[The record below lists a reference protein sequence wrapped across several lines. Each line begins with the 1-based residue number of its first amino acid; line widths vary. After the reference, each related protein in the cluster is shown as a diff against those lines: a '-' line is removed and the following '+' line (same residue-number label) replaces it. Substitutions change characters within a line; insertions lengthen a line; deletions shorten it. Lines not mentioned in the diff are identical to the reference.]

1 MATLLLRLAA
11 PLQAWGAD
19 SKFETRKT
27 GREPTKS
34 GVIGLL
40 AAALGLRRDEREAL
54 LRLTGLRFGV
64 RVEREG
70 QLLVDYHTAKTQDEK
85 TSYVT
90 YRHYLQDA
98 VFLAGIEST
107 DTALLQQLQQALL
120 HPAFPL
126 YLGRRCCPPTLPL
139 CLGVRPGSLQEVLQA
154 EPPLCPGRQSRILLD
169 ADPLEPGTAPQRDVP
184 VSFDPHHRQ
193 YGYRSVRELWQ
204 KVLDS
209 PETMEN
215 DPFRELKKG
224 GERMYLSRVEL
235 DPTRRSTMAAL
246 SAPQKLHGA
255 VESAF
260 AGERRRRLWRLDRL
274 GERLYLLLLSEDA
287 PELSGVVEQFGTGA
301 AAETRSYDPLLQR
314 VEPGSCWQFRL
325 TANPT
330 KCCKDP
336 KAPAERGTVAAHC
349 STKYQKQ
356 WLLDRAAKHGFALRE
371 EEFTVTRVQWQHFAK
386 HGIRPVTLLAVTY
399 EGVLRVTDPEQFR
412 ALLCQGMGRG
422 KAYGLGL
429 MTVMRGGN

>member
-1 MATLLLRLAA
+1 
-11 PLQAWGAD
+11 
-19 SKFETRKT
+19 
-27 GREPTKS
+27 
-34 GVIGLL
+34 
-40 AAALGLRRDEREAL
+40 
-54 LRLTGLRFGV
+54 
-64 RVEREG
+64 
-70 QLLVDYHTAKTQDEK
+70 
-85 TSYVT
+85 
-90 YRHYLQDA
+90 
-98 VFLAGIEST
+98 
-107 DTALLQQLQQALL
+107 
-120 HPAFPL
+120 
-126 YLGRRCCPPTLPL
+126 
-139 CLGVRPGSLQEVLQA
+139 
-154 EPPLCPGRQSRILLD
+154 
-169 ADPLEPGTAPQRDVP
+169 
-184 VSFDPHHRQ
+184 
-193 YGYRSVRELWQ
+193 
-204 KVLDS
+204 
-209 PETMEN
+209 
-215 DPFRELKKG
+215 
-224 GERMYLSRVEL
+224 MYLSRVEL

-330 KCCKDP
+330 KSSKDP
-336 KAPAERGTVAAHC
+336 QNPAARGTVAAHC
-349 STKYQKQ
+349 TTQ
-356 WLLDRAAKHGFALRE
+356 

-386 HGIRPVTLLAVTY
+386 HGTRPVTLLAVTY
-399 EGVLRVTDPEQFR
+399 EGILQVTDAEQFR

>member
-27 GREPTKS
+27 NREPTKS
-34 GVIGLL
+34 GVIGLW
-40 AAALGLRRDEREAL
+40 AAALGLRRDESEAL
-54 LRLTGLRFGV
+54 ARLAQLRFGV

-70 QLLVDYHTAKTQDEK
+70 QLLVDYHIAKTQDQK

-98 VFLAGIEST
+98 VFLAGIESE
-107 DTALLQQLQQALL
+107 DTA
-120 HPAFPL
+120 
-126 YLGRRCCPPTLPL
+126 
-139 CLGVRPGSLQEVLQA
+139 
-154 EPPLCPGRQSRILLD
+154 
-169 ADPLEPGTAPQRDVP
+169 
-184 VSFDPHHRQ
+184 
-193 YGYRSVRELWQ
+193 
-204 KVLDS
+204 
-209 PETMEN
+209 
-215 DPFRELKKG
+215 
-224 GERMYLSRVEL
+224 
-235 DPTRRSTMAAL
+235 
-246 SAPQKLHGA
+246 
-255 VESAF
+255 
-260 AGERRRRLWRLDRL
+260 
-274 GERLYLLLLSEDA
+274 
-287 PELSGVVEQFGTGA
+287 
-301 AAETRSYDPLLQR
+301 LLQR
-314 VEPGSCWQFRL
+314 VEPGSSWQFRL

-386 HGIRPVTLLAVTY
+386 HGTRPVTLLAVTY
-399 EGVLRVTDPEQFR
+399 EGILRVTDPEQFR

>member
-209 PETMEN
+209 PETMEH

>member
-1 MATLLLRLAA
+1 
-11 PLQAWGAD
+11 
-19 SKFETRKT
+19 
-27 GREPTKS
+27 
-34 GVIGLL
+34 
-40 AAALGLRRDEREAL
+40 
-54 LRLTGLRFGV
+54 
-64 RVEREG
+64 
-70 QLLVDYHTAKTQDEK
+70 
-85 TSYVT
+85 
-90 YRHYLQDA
+90 
-98 VFLAGIEST
+98 
-107 DTALLQQLQQALL
+107 
-120 HPAFPL
+120 
-126 YLGRRCCPPTLPL
+126 
-139 CLGVRPGSLQEVLQA
+139 
-154 EPPLCPGRQSRILLD
+154 
-169 ADPLEPGTAPQRDVP
+169 
-184 VSFDPHHRQ
+184 
-193 YGYRSVRELWQ
+193 
-204 KVLDS
+204 
-209 PETMEN
+209 
-215 DPFRELKKG
+215 
-224 GERMYLSRVEL
+224 MYLSRVEL

-330 KCCKDP
+330 KSSKDP
-336 KAPAERGTVAAHC
+336 QNPAARGTVAAHC
-349 STKYQKQ
+349 TTQYQKQ
-356 WLLDRAAKHGFALRE
+356 WLLERAAKHGFALRE

-386 HGIRPVTLLAVTY
+386 HGTRPVTY
-399 EGVLRVTDPEQFR
+399 EGILQVTDAEQFR